1 MGRALIIG
9 LLLLLLTACGGA
21 GTAES
26 DAVIDTAA
34 DGAAEAPAAEPAPA
48 AGEAGAAVPE
58 AEGDTEAVAYET
70 DSIQTRQNLQPQQD
84 RLVIRTATL
93 ELTVARV
100 DEAEAQVRRLAERMG
115 GFVLS
120 SQTYGED
127 NQRFADITIKVPA
140 DRFDV
145 AIGELVDLALVVDKQ
160 KVDGQ
165 DVTDEFVDLE
175 SRLRNLRA
183 VEARLLEFLQEAEN
197 VEDALRVNGQ
207 LTEIQGQIEQTQG
220 RINYLRQSAAMSTIN
235 VSLRAQAVVA
245 VTPDPGWSPVATARL
260 ALRSLLEFGQSV
272 ASVVIV
278 LAVWTPVWLPV
289 LLVGVWL
296 WRRAHPVPVRATQ
309 EKADA

>member
-1 MGRALIIG
+1 MGRALIMI
-9 LLLLLLTACGGA
+9 LLSVLLTACGGA
-21 GTAES
+21 GVGQQAAGS
-26 DAVIDTAA
+26 DAAA
-34 DGAAEAPAAEPAPA
+34 DGVAEAPA
-48 AGEAGAAVPE
+48 AGEAAPPAGDTGAAMPE
-58 AEGDTEAVAYET
+58 AEEATEPVSYET

-127 NQRFADITIKVPA
+127 DQRFADITIKVPA
-140 DRFDV
+140 ARFDT
-145 AIGELVDLALVVDKQ
+145 AIGELVGLALVVDTQ

-183 VEARLLEFLQEAEN
+183 VEARLLEFLQQANN

-207 LTEIQGQIEQTQG
+207 LADI
-220 RINYLRQSAAMSTIN
+220 
-235 VSLRAQAVVA
+235 RARSSRPRAGSIIYGKAQ
-245 VTPDPGWSPVATARL
+245 PCR
-260 ALRSLLEFGQSV
+260 RSLYRC
-272 ASVVIV
+272 A
-278 LAVWTPVWLPV
+278 
-289 LLVGVWL
+289 
-296 WRRAHPVPVRATQ
+296 RRRWSR
-309 EKADA
+309 